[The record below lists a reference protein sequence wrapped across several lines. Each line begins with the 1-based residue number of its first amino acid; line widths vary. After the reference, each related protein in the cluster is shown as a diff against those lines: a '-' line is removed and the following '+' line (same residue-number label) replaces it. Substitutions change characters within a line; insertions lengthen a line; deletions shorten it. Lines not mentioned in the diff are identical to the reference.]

1 MDIFFRSIMFYDQN
15 LRKHKN
21 TIHILRSM
29 VNCLAWHPEST
40 TTDDWMSSNANYLA
54 VASDWNIIIFDMS
67 ELIKEM
73 KMNIEDCNEEKED
86 NNEECKLYKMV
97 ATLNGHIDKVVCLAW
112 NPHVSGFLVSGS
124 YDNVAQVKYAYTHY
138 IAVD

>member
-1 MDIFFRSIMFYDQN
+1 MFYDQN
-15 LRKHKN
+15 LKKRNN

-40 TTDDWMSSNANYLA
+40 TTDEWMSSSANYLA

-73 KMNIEDCNEEKED
+73 KMNTEGCNEEKED
-86 NNEECKLYKMV
+86 NNDERKLYKMV

-112 NPHVSGFLVSGS
+112 SPHVSGFLVSGS